1 VLGGLVLLHH
11 HGFSSSASFICNR
24 YALDKQNLLLVTNPA
39 QIFGPEI
46 LSGPTFMQG
55 RDERMVVI
63 GGAAGAWG
71 DTSFAAPQLLDSER
85 CDYIFFEAL
94 AEITMGI
101 LTRARQKDPDLGY
114 ATDVIGIIGRDLP
127 RFVEQGVRVVT
138 NAGGVNPKG
147 AAAALRAMADGAGVS
162 IRVACVEGDN
172 LMNRIDELSFLNLT
186 EMGDGSPLV
195 TEPLSFNAY
204 LGARPIAAALEAG
217 ADVVITGRCVDSALA
232 LGPLIHEFGWGP
244 EDFDALSQ
252 GSLAGHLLEC
262 GPQSTGGILTDWEE
276 VPAWDD
282 LGYPIAECRANG
294 SFVLTKPEGTGG
306 LVDLRTASEQ
316 LLYEIGDPAA
326 YLLPDVTCDWRYV
339 ELTEVGTDRVEVT
352 GARGRPP
359 PPTLKACAQAI
370 DGYKGTA
377 LLFIGGR
384 NAERKAKRLGSDF
397 VRRAE
402 RLLDREGFGSLRD
415 VDIEIL
421 GAESTYG
428 PHARSRNTREV
439 VVKIALHHDFPD
451 AIAAVVRETA
461 SFGLAVPGLSGG
473 GTGLPKPT
481 PVVRLRSYLVPRDR
495 FHPEIDLEG
504 AEVPFEEPALRPS
517 AEASPEPEPPVEPFH
532 VSDPVALP
540 LIAIAHARSG
550 DKGADANIG
559 VRARHPDF
567 LPLLRDQLSANC
579 VAEWFAHRIEG
590 PVERYDVPG
599 IHALN
604 FVLRDALGGG
614 GIASLRFDPQGKAYA
629 QQLLDMPL
637 QVPAAWLAHPALAEI
652 PEVEQAR
659 SKKGETPP

>member
-1 VLGGLVLLHH
+1 MKRSEERTVVL
-11 HGFSSSASFICNR
+11 
-24 YALDKQNLLLVTNPA
+24 
-39 QIFGPEI
+39 
-46 LSGPTFMQG
+46 
-55 RDERMVVI
+55 

-71 DTSFAAPQLLDSER
+71 DTSFAAPQLLDSGR
-85 CDYIFFEAL
+85 CDYVLFEAL

-101 LTRARQKDPDLGY
+101 LTRARQADPTLGY
-114 ATDVIGIIGRDLP
+114 ATDVIRMIGRDLR
-127 RFVEQGVRVVT
+127 RFVEQGIRVVT
-138 NAGGVNPKG
+138 NAGGVNPR
-147 AAAALRAMADGAGVS
+147 AAAAVLRSMADEAGVS
-162 IRVACVEGDN
+162 IHVACIEGDD
-172 LMNRIDELSFLNLT
+172 LMHRIDELSALGLT

-195 TEPLSFNAY
+195 TEPQSFNAY
-204 LGARPIAAALEAG
+204 LGARPIAAALTAG
-217 ADVVITGRCVDSALA
+217 ANVVITGRCVDSALA

-244 EDFDALSQ
+244 EDLDALSQ
-252 GSLAGHLLEC
+252 GSLVGHLLEC

-282 LGYPIAECRANG
+282 LGYPIAECRADG

-326 YLLPDVTCDWRYV
+326 YLLPDVTCDWRHV
-339 ELTEVGTDRVEVT
+339 ELTDVGIDRVEVR

-359 PPTLKACAQAI
+359 PSTLKACAQVV
-370 DGYKGTA
+370 DGYKSTA

-384 NAERKAKRLGSDF
+384 DAEKKAKRLGNDL

-428 PHARSRNTREV
+428 PHARARDTREV
-439 VVKIALHHDFPD
+439 VMKIALHHDSRD
-451 AIAAVVRETA
+451 AIAAVSRETT

-481 PVVRLRSYLVPRDR
+481 PLVRLRSYLVPRDR
-495 FHPEIDLEG
+495 IHPEIDLDG
-504 AEVPFEEPALRPS
+504 IRIPFEEPPLPPS
-517 AEASPEPEPPVEPFH
+517 VELSREPEAPVDPFLLTDPVE
-532 VSDPVALP
+532 LP

-559 VRARHPDF
+559 VRARHADF
-567 LPLLRDQLSANC
+567 LPLLVDQLSANT
-579 VAEWFAHRIEG
+579 VADWFAHRIDG
-590 PVERYDVPG
+590 PVERYGLPG

-614 GIASLRFDPQGKAYA
+614 GLASLRFDPQGKAYA
-629 QQLLDMPL
+629 QQLLDMPV
-637 QVPAAWLAHPALAEI
+637 QVPTAWLAHPALAEI
-652 PEVEQAR
+652 REVEEAR
-659 SKKGETPP
+659 LVRSRQ

>member
-1 VLGGLVLLHH
+1 MKDGEERTVVL
-11 HGFSSSASFICNR
+11 
-24 YALDKQNLLLVTNPA
+24 
-39 QIFGPEI
+39 
-46 LSGPTFMQG
+46 
-55 RDERMVVI
+55 

-71 DTSFAAPQLLDSER
+71 DTSFAAPQLLDSGR

-94 AEITMGI
+94 AEITMAI
-101 LTRARQKDPDLGY
+101 LTRAREKDPELGY
-114 ATDVIGIIGRDLP
+114 ATDVMQMIGRDLP
-127 RFVEQGVRVVT
+127 RFVEQGVRIVT
-138 NAGGVNPKG
+138 NAGGVNPR
-147 AAAALRAMADGAGVS
+147 AAAAVLRAIADEVGVS
-162 IRVACVEGDN
+162 IRVACVEGDD
-172 LMNRIDELSFLNLT
+172 LMNRMDELGTLGLA
-186 EMGDGSPLV
+186 EMSDGSPLV

-204 LGARPIAAALEAG
+204 LGARPIAAALGAG

-244 EDFDALSQ
+244 EDLDALSQ
-252 GSLAGHLLEC
+252 GSLVGHLLEC

-282 LGYPIAECRANG
+282 LGYPIAECRADS
-294 SFVLTKPEGTGG
+294 SFVLTKPVGTGG

-326 YLLPDVTCDWRYV
+326 YLLPDVTCDWRHV
-339 ELTEVGTDRVEVT
+339 ELTEVGTDRVEVK
-352 GARGRPP
+352 GARGGPP
-359 PPTLKACAQAI
+359 PSTLKACAQVI
-370 DGYKGTA
+370 DGYKSTA
-377 LLFIGGR
+377 MLFIGGR
-384 NAERKAKRLGSDF
+384 DAERKAKRLGSDF

-402 RLLDREGFGSLRD
+402 RLLDREGFRTLRD

-428 PHARSRNTREV
+428 PHARARDTREV
-439 VVKIALHHDFPD
+439 VVKIALHHDSRD

-461 SFGLAVPGLSGG
+461 SFGLVVPGLSGG

-481 PVVRLRSYLVPRDR
+481 PLVRLRSYLVPRDR

-504 AEVPFEEPALRPS
+504 AAVPFEEPSLRPG
-517 AEASPEPEPPVEPFH
+517 ADRGREPDLPAEPFL
-532 VSDPVALP
+532 VSDPVELP

-550 DKGADANIG
+550 DKGADSNIG

-567 LPLLRDQLSANC
+567 LPLLRDQLPANA
-579 VAEWFAHRIEG
+579 VADWFAHRMTG

-629 QQLLDMPL
+629 QQLLDMPV
-637 QVPAAWLAHPALAEI
+637 QVPTAWLAHPALAEI

-659 SKKGETPP
+659 RNRGQSPF